1 MLCNKLIPLIVQL
14 GADIQLEGASIMST
28 SLITYGI
35 LTPITSSFIGD
46 LSCTAVSMGIAEPS
60 FI

>member
-1 MLCNKLIPLIVQL
+1 MLCNKLTRLMVQL
-14 GADIQLEGASIMST
+14 GAGMQLEGASIMSA

-35 LTPITSSFIGD
+35 LNPITSSFIGD